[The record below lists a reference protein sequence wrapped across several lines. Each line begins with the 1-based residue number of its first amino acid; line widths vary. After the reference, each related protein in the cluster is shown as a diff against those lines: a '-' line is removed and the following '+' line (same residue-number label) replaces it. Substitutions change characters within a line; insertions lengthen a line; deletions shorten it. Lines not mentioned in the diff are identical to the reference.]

1 MAVNSVTTSNVRWY
15 DGDPTQDGCG
25 LGKTVTSKVGFW
37 GTTPAVQPASASQG
51 VFTVTATTALA
62 ATTLSQANVTTV
74 FGFANATV
82 GALYLTRIREMQV
95 DVEGLG
101 VLLTAV
107 RAAMVAAGIMKGAV

>member
-15 DGDPTQDGCG
+15 NGDPTSDGCG
-25 LGKTVTSKVGFW
+25 LGSTALSKVGFY
-37 GTTPAVQPASASQG
+37 GTTPAVQPASGSQA

-62 ATTLSQANVTTV
+62 TTTLSQANVTTV

-82 GALYLTRIREMQV
+82 GQLYLDRVQEMQV

-101 VLLTAV
+101 VLLNQI
-107 RAAMVAAGIMKGAV
+107 RAEMVTLGLISGAA